1 MPTGEG
7 RCYYRGIEIFQ
18 DDLKTEYIFQIAICI
33 SLRNFVRAIKNIHFD
48 RRRKEQM
55 SKILEEIIKES
66 EYKLTQ
72 FQSSSIDAGRNC
84 QAVISLQADT

>member
-1 MPTGEG
+1 M
-7 RCYYRGIEIFQ
+7 
-18 DDLKTEYIFQIAICI
+18 
-33 SLRNFVRAIKNIHFD
+33 RAIKNIHFD